1 MQLDDNNTISSTQV
15 TRITKYRL
23 RDCYVTQCHI
33 LYTNFIRIERQT
45 VGRILEMEVLNIC
58 ILYITVNTF
67 FFFSSSSITSSRFS
81 SAIILSSFFRTSK
94 RTLLS
99 TFSPETSHILIS
111 ASSTYTDSN
120 SKGSFYT
127 GQNKIKK
134 IKQTKNKKF

>member
-1 MQLDDNNTISSTQV
+1 
-15 TRITKYRL
+15 
-23 RDCYVTQCHI
+23 
-33 LYTNFIRIERQT
+33 
-45 VGRILEMEVLNIC
+45 MEVLNIC

-67 FFFSSSSITSSRFS
+67 FFFSSSSIISSRFS

-111 ASSTYTDSN
+111 ASSTYTLSN

-127 GQNKIKK
+127 GQNKKK
-134 IKQTKNKKF
+134 QSKKKKPKNSKNINHESIMLRKPHIHNYMACDYKPSNLNPPSCK